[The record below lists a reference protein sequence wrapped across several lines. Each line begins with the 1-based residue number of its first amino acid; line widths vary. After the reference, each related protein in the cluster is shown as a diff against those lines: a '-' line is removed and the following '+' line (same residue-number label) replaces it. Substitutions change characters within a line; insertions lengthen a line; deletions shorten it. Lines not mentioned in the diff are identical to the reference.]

1 MLRSFA
7 GAQER
12 NVFCFA
18 RALLRLSAESV
29 NLRWLLRK
37 ANLFAFLNGGA
48 AGVENLNHHFMK
60 QMPLR
65 EHCEKPSRP

>member
-37 ANLFAFLNGGA
+37 ANLFAFLNGGR
-48 AGVENLNHHFMK
+48 VQRDRSEESLNHNF
-60 QMPLR
+60 LL
-65 EHCEKPSRP
+65 